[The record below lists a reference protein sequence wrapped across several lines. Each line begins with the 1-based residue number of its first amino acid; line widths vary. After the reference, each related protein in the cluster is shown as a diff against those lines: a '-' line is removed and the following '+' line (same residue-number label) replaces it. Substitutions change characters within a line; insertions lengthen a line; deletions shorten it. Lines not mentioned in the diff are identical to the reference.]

1 MWGLGLRLKLLTWSL
16 ERTISLDNFYLEL
29 EGQVNFILKIITCKI
44 ITWMLKVFLKITT
57 HILKLLFEYHYLEG
71 ESYFELLA

>member
-57 HILKLLFEYHYLEG
+57 HILKLLFEYHYPQG